1 MAELSES
8 TLKVWK
14 PDRFYC
20 SFWPMLDGRYLTFFW
35 QILYNL
41 LSCFC
46 QLAILVFPFFFF
58 FNSTLINI
66 CVLHSIFKE
75 FIEFV
80 RIDTVRYYW
89 PVRWESCWALA
100 TSQRVRQSLGL
111 FKFTS
116 WIFHHSDL
124 IRFSQTHCVRALF
137 TPLPKL
143 EILVLTWT
151 SRLLSSTSKK

>member
-8 TLKVWK
+8 TLKMWK
-14 PDRFYC
+14 PHLFYC

-58 FNSTLINI
+58 NSALINI

-111 FKFTS
+111 
-116 WIFHHSDL
+116 
-124 IRFSQTHCVRALF
+124 
-137 TPLPKL
+137 
-143 EILVLTWT
+143 
-151 SRLLSSTSKK
+151 LSSHLGFFITPTSSGFPRLTAWEHCSLSCPNWKYWY